1 MSTAVVLKSLIQESK
16 DGEWGKGEPF
26 EDSVKMA
33 VIRGTDFEAV
43 RNGNIDALPIRY
55 IPKRIA
61 DRKTLQPNDILL
73 ETAGGSKDRP
83 TGRSLFIRSSI
94 IHRSE
99 LPLTCASFSRF
110 IRIDPTK
117 ADPRY
122 IFWHLQYLYDADY
135 LRPYHTQHTG
145 VARFQYTVFSEREEL
160 VIPPLPI
167 QRKIAGILSAYDDLI
182 ENNTRRI
189 EILEEM
195 ARSIYR
201 EWFVKFRFPGHEQ
214 VQMLDSELGLI
225 PEGWE
230 VKNLGNLTS
239 VITKGTTPTTLGQK
253 YTSEGINFI
262 KVESIDSSGSILDN
276 KLAKIDKET
285 HILLKRSQLKTG
297 DILFS
302 IAGAIGRSTII
313 SENILPANTNQ
324 ALAIIRPIEPLLVLY
339 LYRVIQSR
347 EFVNFSLGRVVQTA
361 QANVSLSVLSA
372 APILVP
378 ERLTLEK
385 FRDISQPIVKAVDL
399 VQQKNF
405 NLRQTRDL
413 LLPRLISG
421 EIDVENLD
429 INTGP
434 IAA

>member
-1 MSTAVVLKSLIQESK
+1 MNKTLKPGWSYKKLNELGFVGRGKSKHRPRNEPSLYGGKHPFIQTAEVTASEFYIIKYSQTYSDLGLAQSKLWDKNTLCIVNAGENTAETAILKFQACF
-16 DGEWGKGEPF
+16 P
-26 EDSVKMA
+26 DS
-33 VIRGTDFEAV
+33 IIGF
-43 RNGNIDALPIRY
+43 
-55 IPKRIA
+55 IA
-61 DRKTLQPNDILL
+61 DSEKADVRFIKYYLTTIKPQLRSITKGATQDNLSVSKLLLFDIL
-73 ETAGGSKDRP
+73 T
-83 TGRSLFIRSSI
+83 
-94 IHRSE
+94 
-99 LPLTCASFSRF
+99 
-110 IRIDPTK
+110 
-117 ADPRY
+117 
-122 IFWHLQYLYDADY
+122 
-135 LRPYHTQHTG
+135 
-145 VARFQYTVFSEREEL
+145 
-160 VIPPLPI
+160 PPLPI

-214 VQMLDSELGLI
+214 VQMVDSELGLI

-285 HILLKRSQLKTG
+285 HILLKRSQLNTG

-313 SENILPANTNQ
+313 SENVLPANTNQ

-378 ERLTLEK
+378 DKLTLEK

-399 VQQKNF
+399 VQQKNL

-421 EIDVENLD
+421 EMDVENLD
-429 INTGP
+429 INTGE

>member
-1 MSTAVVLKSLIQESK
+1 
-16 DGEWGKGEPF
+16 
-26 EDSVKMA
+26 
-33 VIRGTDFEAV
+33 
-43 RNGNIDALPIRY
+43 
-55 IPKRIA
+55 
-61 DRKTLQPNDILL
+61 
-73 ETAGGSKDRP
+73 
-83 TGRSLFIRSSI
+83 
-94 IHRSE
+94 
-99 LPLTCASFSRF
+99 
-110 IRIDPTK
+110 
-117 ADPRY
+117 
-122 IFWHLQYLYDADY
+122 
-135 LRPYHTQHTG
+135 
-145 VARFQYTVFSEREEL
+145 
-160 VIPPLPI
+160 
-167 QRKIAGILSAYDDLI
+167 
-182 ENNTRRI
+182 
-189 EILEEM
+189 M

-214 VQMLDSELGLI
+214 VQMVDSELGLI

-285 HILLKRSQLKTG
+285 HILLKRSQLNTG

-313 SENILPANTNQ
+313 SENVLPANTNQ

-361 QANVSLSVLSA
+361 QANVSLSILSA

-378 ERLTLEK
+378 DKLTLEK

-399 VQQKNF
+399 VQQKNL

-429 INTGP
+429 INTGE